1 MSLWHASVLTL
12 YPAAFPG
19 LLDLSIA
26 GRARASEIW
35 TLDAIDIR
43 AFSGNRRGSVD
54 DTPAGGGAG
63 MVLRADVA
71 ARAVSAARGLD
82 GCKPRPLV
90 YPSPRGAILTQKR
103 VREWAAGPGLIVFCG
118 RFEGL
123 DERAIDHCAM
133 EEVSLGDF
141 VLAGGEIAA
150 MAMIEATIRLLPGVA
165 GNAASLSE
173 ESFEAG
179 LLEYPHYTR
188 PRVWEGR
195 EIPEPLLS
203 GDHARIAKW
212 RRAEAER
219 ITRARRPDL
228 WAAQH
233 APENVTGSAGGN
245 HSRALSIGSRAT
257 GKTGGTAT
265 RKRPGGKTAP
275 PGPEVETD
283 RHLPDAPAAQE
294 AGRSGDHEPD

>member
-1 MSLWHASVLTL
+1 MSIWRASVLTL

-19 LLDLSIA
+19 PLDLSIA

-35 TLDAIDIR
+35 ALETLDIR

-71 ARAVSAARGLD
+71 ARAVAAARGDD
-82 GCKPRPLV
+82 GRDIRPLI
-90 YPSPRGAILTQKR
+90 YPSPRGAPLTQSR
-103 VREWAAGPGLIVFCG
+103 VREWAKGPGLIVLCG

-123 DERAIDHCAM
+123 DERAIAFCAM

-150 MAMIEATIRLLPGVA
+150 MAMIEATIRLLPGATGNVA
-165 GNAASLSE
+165 SPGE

-188 PRVWEGR
+188 PRVWEGMA
-195 EIPEPLLS
+195 IPEPLLS
-203 GDHARIAKW
+203 GDHARIAAW
-212 RRAEAER
+212 RQAQAED

-228 WAAQH
+228 WAAH
-233 APENVTGSAGGN
+233 AGD
-245 HSRALSIGSRAT
+245 SREGAE
-257 GKTGGTAT
+257 KTSPRRPKGTRGGTKAILRESGLKDKVNT
-265 RKRPGGKTAP
+265 NF
-275 PGPEVETD
+275 
-283 RHLPDAPAAQE
+283 PDAPMAQE
-294 AGRSGDHEPD
+294 AGRSDQHEPD